1 MPACR
6 AEAVA
11 RRVSRDACRSVPAAD
26 LVQPGG
32 HLCDPVLV
40 VDLARPVDPAWLRA
54 AVAERRVLVGFIH
67 GAPQPFSLEIAASMD
82 VTFVPSV
89 GSEAGEWPRCVVP
102 VEDPLEAAYGL
113 AERVCDRPLAA
124 MAFAETLRLTSAV
137 PAEQGLAIESYAY
150 SALLAGEEFR
160 TWRASSAPRPVVVAR
175 EELVHVERDEDVL
188 RIQLDHPERRN
199 SYSALLRDQLVEAVR
214 IARLDPTLKRVEL
227 SGTGPSFCS
236 GGDLDEFGTTPD
248 PVLAH
253 LIRTTAGAA
262 PSLLGIGDRLTV
274 HVHGPCVGAGV
285 ELAAFGQ
292 RVVATP
298 DLTVWMP
305 EVTMGLMPGAGGTVS
320 LPRRIGR
327 WRTAYLVL
335 SASRIGADTALR
347 WGLVDEVAS

>member
-11 RRVSRDACRSVPAAD
+11 RRVSRDPCQSVPAGD
-26 LVQPGG
+26 LVQSDG

-40 VDLARPVDPAWLRA
+40 VDLARPVDPGWLRA
-54 AVAERRVLVGFIH
+54 AVAERRVLVGFVH
-67 GAPQPFSLEIAASMD
+67 GTPHPFSLEMAASMD
-82 VTFVPSV
+82 VTFVPAA
-89 GSEAGEWPRCVVP
+89 GSGEWPRCVVP

-113 AERVCDRPLAA
+113 AERICDRPLAA
-124 MAFAETLRLTSAV
+124 MAFVETLRLTSAV
-137 PAEQGLAIESYAY
+137 ASEQGLAIESYAY

-160 TWRASSAPRPVVVAR
+160 TWRAGTARRPVVVAR
-175 EELVHVERDEDVL
+175 DQLVRVERDEDVL

-199 SYSALLRDQLVEAVR
+199 TYSALLRDQLVEALR
-214 IARLDPTLKRVEL
+214 IARLDPTVKLVEL

-262 PSLLGIGDRLTV
+262 PIMLGLGDRLAV
-274 HVHGPCVGAGV
+274 HVHGPCVGAGI

-292 RVVATP
+292 RVVASP

-347 WGLVDEVAS
+347 WGLVDEIAS